1 MLSLFLHCQICLEK
15 STEEISTKKR
25 YASSWTKDTDLL
37 NNQKQVKLQKL
48 TASWQDKENIERTL
62 YQSLKRLTS

>member
-1 MLSLFLHCQICLEK
+1 MLSLFLHCQSCLEK

-48 TASWQDKENIERTL
+48 TASWKDKENIEMAWHR
-62 YQSLKRLTS
+62 SLKRLNS